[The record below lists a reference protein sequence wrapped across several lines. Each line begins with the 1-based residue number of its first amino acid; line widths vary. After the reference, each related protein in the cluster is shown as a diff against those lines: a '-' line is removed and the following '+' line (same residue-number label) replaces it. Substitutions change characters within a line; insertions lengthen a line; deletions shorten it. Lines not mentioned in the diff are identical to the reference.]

1 MGFYV
6 CVSDSLLT
14 WRHPASTKSLFF
26 MLSVITLASCF
37 FNASTLFFMAGQSST
52 ALRDSSVLFC
62 DTQLISGY
70 LCPGRSVIHSCK
82 CKVTLLPGRS
92 VIHSCQC
99 KVTLLPARSVINSS
113 QCLVTCLP
121 FRSFI
126 HFSTTELLPLP
137 SYPGL
142 YFTLPVSLLCVN
154 NLPCYHRPVP
164 GGQAVSAGLP
174 LHEVPPIQDEVR
186 LHLQNV
192 ASAAHGR

>member
-1 MGFYV
+1 MHYVQSKTRSNPVCLSARQKDWLTSQCEEKCFRRRRKEQTDMGFYV

-26 MLSVITLASCF
+26 MLSVVTLASCF

-92 VIHSCQC
+92 VVKTALNVRSPFF
-99 KVTLLPARSVINSS
+99 LP
-113 QCLVTCLP
+113 
-121 FRSFI
+121 
-126 HFSTTELLPLP
+126 
-137 SYPGL
+137 
-142 YFTLPVSLLCVN
+142 
-154 NLPCYHRPVP
+154 
-164 GGQAVSAGLP
+164 GQS
-174 LHEVPPIQDEVR
+174 
-186 LHLQNV
+186 
-192 ASAAHGR
+192 

>member
-26 MLSVITLASCF
+26 MLSVVTLASCF

-113 QCLVTCLP
+113 VCKVTLLP
-121 FRSFI
+121 ARSFI
-126 HFSTTELLPLP
+126 NSSLCKVTLLPARSVINSSVCKVTLLP
-137 SYPGL
+137 SRSVINSSVRKV
-142 YFTLPVSLLCVN
+142 TLLPTRSVINSCVYGHPSSCQVSHKQL
-154 NLPCYHRPVP
+154 
-164 GGQAVSAGLP
+164 SM
-174 LHEVPPIQDEVR
+174 
-186 LHLQNV
+186 
-192 ASAAHGR
+192 